1 MKLNIKKLL
10 PKLNHPVGMTKD
22 CTCLNCLHGY
32 RQTLH
37 TMVKASSK
45 IEILEAKAQ
54 EGLIKGIYQVCS
66 SLLVYL
72 KKIGGNTHS
81 QFGHYFC
88 SNLHG
93 RAPRG
98 PRSVKKSKKNYYK

>member
-1 MKLNIKKLL
+1 
-10 PKLNHPVGMTKD
+10 MTKD

-54 EGLIKGIYQVCS
+54 EGLVKGIYQVCS
-66 SLLVYL
+66 SLLVYFGKGINRWQRNYL
-72 KKIGGNTHS
+72 PCWEWQKISNT
-81 QFGHYFC
+81 
-88 SNLHG
+88 
-93 RAPRG
+93 
-98 PRSVKKSKKNYYK
+98 